1 MTAAPTL
8 IRLVHLSDPHFG
20 TENGDAVEAAAAA
33 ARALRPDLTI
43 VSGDLTAEGR
53 SQEFSAARDWLA
65 SLPQPQIVTPGNHD
79 TPVWNLPQRLFWPFG
94 RYRAYVGQPAAAG
107 FLPGLTV
114 RSLNTARGVQPR
126 FDWSKGSID
135 LDAVRQAAKEMTVA
149 TKALKVFVCH
159 HPLVEMTNAA
169 VSGGVHRGLAAA
181 RLLAEQNIDL
191 ILSGHVHNPFSLAL
205 PWGDGKTYAVGAG
218 TLSQRTRGTPACF
231 LTIEAGPDTIRVAVQ
246 EWTGAG
252 FEQGLVWALPRR
264 RLGNY
269 EKEEASLPLS

>member
-1 MTAAPTL
+1 MT

-20 TENGDAVEAAAAA
+20 CENGEAVEAAAAA
-33 ARALRPDLTI
+33 ATALRPDLTI
-43 VSGDLTAEGR
+43 ISGDLTAEGR
-53 SQEFSAARDWLA
+53 SREFSAAREWLA
-65 SLPQPQIVTPGNHD
+65 RLPQPQIVTPGNHD
-79 TPVWNLPQRLFWPFG
+79 TPVWNLAQRLFRPFG
-94 RYRAYVGQPAAAG
+94 RYRDFVGQSATNG
-107 FLPGLTV
+107 YFPGLTV

-135 LDAVRQAAKEMTVA
+135 LAAVKKAAEEMA
-149 TKALKVFVCH
+149 IASKALKVFVCH
-159 HPLVEMTNAA
+159 HPLIEMSNAA

-191 ILSGHVHNPFSLAL
+191 ILSGHVHNPFALAL
-205 PWGDGKTYAVGAG
+205 PWGDGMTYAVGAG

-231 LTIEAGPDTIRVAVQ
+231 LTIEASLETITVAVQ

-264 RLGNY
+264 RL
-269 EKEEASLPLS
+269 EDCRSKEEASLPLR